1 MLPRLVPEILSKCA
15 FCDGVGGG
23 VGIGDSRSLIL
34 SPVCI
39 KLLKIVL
46 SLYDNVGYSR
56 DFFKYCGISSSG
68 RKVLWKIVLRLK
80 MNVG

>member
-1 MLPRLVPEILSKCA
+1 MKYCPELEEYC
-15 FCDGVGGG
+15 G
-23 VGIGDSRSLIL
+23 IL
-34 SPVCI
+34 SPVCR